1 MVKMMVRMVKM
12 MRMML
17 PWRLKQ
23 NNSLTRHDNGDDD
36 DDDDDDDNDYGEADY
51 GKDDEDDASLEGKNN
66 PKRHKPQTYKRFS
79 FCDASCS

>member
-23 NNSLTRHDNGDDD
+23 NNSLTRHDDGDDD
-36 DDDDDDDNDYGEADY
+36 DDDDGDNDYDEADY
-51 GKDDEDDASLEGKNN
+51 GKDDEDDASLEGNKQSQ
-66 PKRHKPQTYKRFS
+66 KTQTTHIQAFLIL
-79 FCDASCS
+79 